1 MPLLCNLLF
10 NSVAMTSYTTMFMNI
25 EVALY
30 TLGKFH
36 SFMEYNSFLHMI
48 GFNLQN
54 SYSWV
59 FERCVLRNASIG
71 ILITECTYTMLHGSH
86 VTKLSNFWGHHHIRD
101 LVGTQL
107 SLCGLWTYFR
117 GFCLCVHKKC
127 CLFFVS
133 SNISTTLFSLSSLC
147 IKIMLTTWNELGS
160 VAPVPG
166 PVCNC
171 LVGF

>member
-1 MPLLCNLLF
+1 LCNLLF

-86 VTKLSNFWGHHHIRD
+86 ITRLSNFWGHHHIWD
-101 LVGTQL
+101 LAGTQL
-107 SLCGLWTYFR
+107 SLCGLWIYFWD
-117 GFCLCVHKKC
+117 
-127 CLFFVS
+127 FVS
-133 SNISTTLFSLSSLC
+133 VFMRNVVFSLFPPMFLQFCFLC
-147 IKIMLTTWNELGS
+147 
-160 VAPVPG
+160 
-166 PVCNC
+166 PVCE
-171 LVGF
+171 LK